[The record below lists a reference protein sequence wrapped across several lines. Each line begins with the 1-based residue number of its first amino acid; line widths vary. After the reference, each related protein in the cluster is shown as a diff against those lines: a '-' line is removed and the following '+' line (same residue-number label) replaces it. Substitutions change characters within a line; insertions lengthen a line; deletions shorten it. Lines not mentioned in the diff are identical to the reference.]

1 MAISSRHGAIHQS
14 PSASA
19 IALTFADWQELL
31 ERAQQQGE
39 VVFQQAA
46 LGTQTNLPS
55 AIGEG
60 CDRIIQLRG
69 GLTIHIRNAKL
80 RQTIAIEQQH
90 EETFPVT
97 AKFYLSGASRIKT
110 PQVPEIEADYTE
122 LAGHSYL

>member
-19 IALTFADWQELL
+19 IALTFADWQELF

-39 VVFQQAA
+39 VVDRQTA
-46 LGTQTNLPS
+46 LGTQMNLPS
-55 AIGEG
+55 VLGEG

-90 EETFPVT
+90 EDTLLQVWLGRRAMPVKATF
-97 AKFYLSGASRIKT
+97 AICLSNSSA
-110 PQVPEIEADYTE
+110 
-122 LAGHSYL
+122 